1 MTRGQIVLITND
13 AVYTAGE
20 FNGDMY
26 YDGYGK
32 QVIERL
38 KSVESYEDYYK
49 LVDEFNAQNFEYP
62 EQIVFEIGRFDTEED
77 VENVN
82 KLFDMSKD
90 YFKNWFSDY
99 LYIKNISTNEQEIVL
114 DDDDW
119 VLTLKPGEICS
130 LCFGNIAEDYDGNKN
145 IQKRLK
151 ENIVEAIESLG
162 WSVEQDE
169 DYITIEQWSP
179 AGEDICEEF
188 DYSKPLVEQAKDL
201 YNYFN
206 PDEHAA
212 MWFGQGRG
220 EPSGL
225 QELLD
230 DAKEIKLIYQDL
242 WVKLIDLKR

>member
-13 AVYTAGE
+13 AAYTAGE

-26 YDGYGK
+26 YDYYGK
-32 QVIERL
+32 QVIEKL
-38 KSVESYEDYYK
+38 ENVKSYEDYYK
-49 LVDEFNAQNFEYP
+49 FVDKFNAENFEYP
-62 EQIVFEIGRFDTEED
+62 EQIIFEIGKLETEED
-77 VENVN
+77 VEKIN
-82 KLFDMSKD
+82 KMFDMSKD
-90 YFKNWFSDY
+90 YFRNWFSDY
-99 LYIKNISTNEQEIVL
+99 LYIKNISDNNWEFIL

-119 VLTLKPGEICS
+119 VITLKPGEICS
-130 LCFGNIAEDYDGNKN
+130 LCFGDIAEDYDGNKS

-162 WSVEQDE
+162 WSVEEDD
-169 DYITIEQWSP
+169 DYIEIEQWSP
-179 AGEDICEEF
+179 AGEDVCETF
-188 DYSKPLVEQAKDL
+188 DYSKPFVEQAKDL
-201 YNYFN
+201 YDYFN

-220 EPSGL
+220 EPGGL

-230 DAKEIKLIYQDL
+230 DAREIKLMYQDL

>member
-26 YDGYGK
+26 YDWYGK
-32 QVIERL
+32 EVIENL
-38 KSVESYEDYYK
+38 KKVNSYDEYYK
-49 LVDEFNAQNFEYP
+49 FVDEFNAENFEYP
-62 EQIVFEIGRFDTEED
+62 EQIIFEIGRFDNEED
-77 VENVN
+77 IENVN

-99 LYIKNISTNEQEIVL
+99 LYIKNISTNEQEIIL

-119 VLTLKPGEICS
+119 VVTLKPNEICS
-130 LCFGNIAEDYDGNKN
+130 LCFGDIAEDYDGNKN

-151 ENIVEAIESLG
+151 EDIVEAIESLG
-162 WSVEQDE
+162 WSVNEDD
-169 DYITIEQWSP
+169 DYIEIEQYSP
-179 AGEDICEEF
+179 AGEDIGETF
-188 DYSKPLVEQAKDL
+188 NYNRPIVEQAKDL
-201 YNYFN
+201 YDYFN
-206 PDEHAA
+206 PDEHAI
-212 MWFGQGRG
+212 MWFGQGKG

-230 DAKEIKLIYQDL
+230 DARKIQLMYQDL
-242 WVKLIDLKR
+242 WVKLINLKR